1 MLTLRG
7 TKIVATLGPAS
18 QDPETIHRLCEAG
31 VNVFRLNFSHGTHKD
46 HRQAVEMIRQEERS
60 FGHPLAIMLDLQG
73 PKLRIGTFA
82 RGREALQIGQKFQ
95 LDLDPEPGDHSR
107 VYFGHAD
114 VLKSLQP
121 GTHILVDDGKVLLV
135 VEEAADEQNVRV
147 LCTVQSGYEISDHKG
162 VNLPNLVLPINA
174 MTAKDEEDLAFGLQL
189 GVDWIAL
196 SFVQSAADILRT
208 REKTPATVKIVA
220 KLEKPQ
226 AIQNLDAI
234 LEVSDGI
241 MVARGDLGVEVP
253 LERVPGLQKRI
264 LRACHLRGKPVI
276 VATQM
281 LDSMVV
287 APTPTRAE
295 VSDVANAVYD
305 GADAVMLSAE
315 SASGKHPV
323 EAVQMM
329 DRIIRQ
335 VEKDRS
341 YLDAIRARL
350 PFVPEVCSPV
360 TSAVPAIA
368 EQSKAAIIAT
378 VSVNGLT
385 ALRIARERPFCPIMA
400 FSNDEHTARFLCLVW
415 GIHSQHVP
423 SIAPAAP
430 QEATLEEWIACIREI
445 LLQNKVSKVG
455 DEALLVAG
463 YPFGL
468 GNRSNFASLIDI

>member
-1 MLTLRG
+1 MSLRG

-18 QDPETIHRLCEAG
+18 RTSETIHRLCEAG
-31 VNVFRLNFSHGTHKD
+31 VNVFRLNFSHGTHED
-46 HRQAVEMIRQEERS
+46 HRQAVDQIRQEERAL
-60 FGHPLAIMLDLQG
+60 GRPLAIMLDLQG

-82 RGREALQIGQKFQ
+82 NGREPLQVGQSFQ
-95 LDLDPEPGDHSR
+95 LDLNPAPGNAER

-114 VLKSLQP
+114 VLRSLQP
-121 GTHILVDDGKVLLV
+121 GTHILIDDGKVLLV
-135 VEEAADEQNVRV
+135 VEEAATGKDSRV

-162 VNLPNLVLPINA
+162 VNLPNLVLPIDA
-174 MTAKDEEDLAFGLQL
+174 MTSKDEEDLAFGLRL
-189 GVDWIAL
+189 GVDWVAL
-196 SFVQSAADILRT
+196 SFVQSAADVLRA

-226 AIQNLDAI
+226 ALQNLDAI
-234 LEVSDGI
+234 LDASDGI

-253 LERVPGLQKRI
+253 LERVPGLQKQI

-281 LDSMVV
+281 LDSMIV

-341 YLDAIRARL
+341 YLQTLRESL
-350 PFVPEVCSPV
+350 PFVPGVCSPV
-360 TSAVPAIA
+360 TSAVPSIA
-368 EQSKAAIIAT
+368 EQSKAAVIAT
-378 VSVNGLT
+378 ISVNGLT
-385 ALRIARERPFCPIMA
+385 ALRIARERPFCPIVT

-415 GIHSQHVP
+415 GVYPQHIP
-423 SIAPAAP
+423 SGEDVGP
-430 QEATLEEWIACIREI
+430 QEATLEKWISLIKKK
-445 LLQNKVSKVG
+445 LLSEKMAQPG
-455 DEALLVAG
+455 DEVLLVAG

-468 GNRSNFASLIDI
+468 GNRSNFASLIEI

>member
-18 QDPETIHRLCEAG
+18 RTPEILHRLCEAG
-31 VNVFRLNFSHGTHKD
+31 VNVFRLNFSHGTHED
-46 HRQAVEMIRQEERS
+46 HRQAVDLIRQEERAI
-60 FGHPLAIMLDLQG
+60 GHPLAIMLDLQG

-82 RGREALQIGQKFQ
+82 NGKELLQIGQKFQ
-95 LDLDPEPGDHSR
+95 LDLNPAPGDSSR
-107 VYFGHAD
+107 VYFGHET
-114 VLKSLQP
+114 VLRSLQP

-135 VEEAADEQNVRV
+135 VEEAASGADARV
-147 LCTVQSGYEISDHKG
+147 VCTVQSGYEISDHKG
-162 VNLPNLVLPINA
+162 VNLPNLVLPIDA
-174 MTAKDEEDLAFGLQL
+174 MTPKDEEDLAFGLQL

-196 SFVQSAADILRT
+196 SFVQSAADILRA

-234 LEVSDGI
+234 LEASDGI

-281 LDSMVV
+281 LDSMVT

-323 EAVQMM
+323 EAVQIM

-341 YLDAIRARL
+341 YLDTLRASL

-360 TSAVPAIA
+360 TSAAPAIA
-368 EQSKAAIIAT
+368 EQSKAAVIAT

-385 ALRIARERPFCPIMA
+385 ALRISRERPFCPIVT

-415 GIHSQHVP
+415 GVYPQHVP
-423 SIAPAAP
+423 SNEGAAP
-430 QEATLEEWIACIREI
+430 QEATLEEWIARIRET
-445 LLQNKVSKVG
+445 LLNEKIAKTG

-468 GNRSNFASLIDI
+468 GNRSNFASLIEI